1 MFFEDEYEIYDEL
14 TVLMEVGDCLKT
26 VQKWKT
32 EKLVDE
38 VVLLQQYHDFMKYTD
53 NVIEKYWRDG
63 ELSKEDRRILEGAFV
78 IVNSYLAICDEE
90 ENSEDRIQ
98 MMVKKK

>member
-1 MFFEDEYEIYDEL
+1 MFFEDDYDIYDEL

-38 VVLLQQYHDFMKYTD
+38 VVLLQQYHDFMQYTD
-53 NVIEKYWRDG
+53 KVIEKYWRDG
-63 ELSKEDRRILEGAFV
+63 DISKDERRILEGAFV
-78 IVNSYLAICDEE
+78 IVNTYLAICDEE
-90 ENSEDRIQ
+90 ENSEDKIQ

>member
-1 MFFEDEYEIYDEL
+1 MFFEDEYDIYDEL

-38 VVLLQQYHDFMKYTD
+38 IVLLQQYHDFMKYTD
-53 NVIEKYWRDG
+53 KVIEKYWRDG
-63 ELSKEDRRILEGAFV
+63 ELSKEDRRVLEGAFV
-78 IVNSYLAICDEE
+78 IVNTYLAICDEE
-90 ENSEDRIQ
+90 ENSEDKIQ